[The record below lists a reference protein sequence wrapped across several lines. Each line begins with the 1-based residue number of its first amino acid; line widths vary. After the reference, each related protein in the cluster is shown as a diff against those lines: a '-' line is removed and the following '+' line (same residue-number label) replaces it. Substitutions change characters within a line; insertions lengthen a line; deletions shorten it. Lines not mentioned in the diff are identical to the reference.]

1 MPVHG
6 FRFCFTPLAGVL
18 FAFPSRYSC
27 TIGSG
32 LVFSLGSW
40 STRIRTGFLV
50 PRPTQAPHHGGILIS
65 HTGLSPSSA
74 ALSGAFRYESP
85 CFTPRVIP
93 MRPYNPGLL
102 RFGLLRVRSPLL
114 AESLLISSP
123 RLLRWFTSP
132 GLAPAHYFIHALRCT
147 PRGVRVTPFGN
158 LRVSGCVLLS
168 AAFRSLPRPSSPYRS
183 TGIRRGPMIR
193 LTILPLL
200 PEPLSASGRAFLQ
213 ASASLCS
220 HSSESFIRFPSLFC
234 QISLPFRHFMEIRG
248 LEPLTLGL
256 QSRCSSQLS

>member
-1 MPVHG
+1 
-6 FRFCFTPLAGVL
+6 
-18 FAFPSRYSC
+18 
-27 TIGSG
+27 
-32 LVFSLGSW
+32 
-40 STRIRTGFLV
+40 
-50 PRPTQAPHHGGILIS
+50 
-65 HTGLSPSSA
+65 
-74 ALSGAFRYESP
+74 
-85 CFTPRVIP
+85 

-168 AAFRSLPRPSSPYRS
+168 AAFRCLPRPSSPYRS

-200 PEPLSASGRAFLQ
+200 PEPLSASGRTFLQ

-234 QISLPFRHFMEIRG
+234 QITEIIRLRIIRMGQNRVELLTPALSERCSNQLSYCPRLPFRQQGERKKTASNAHG
-248 LEPLTLGL
+248 LHYVHLYIAF
-256 QSRCSSQLS
+256 LSERR